1 MTKLILENE
10 SALFFGRNFANEGL
24 FYFCFVLFCFVFLL
38 PCRFKLGQLIM
49 NLRNAILQ

>member
-24 FYFCFVLFCFVFLL
+24 FFFALFCFVFLL
-38 PCRFKLGQLIM
+38 PCRFNLGQLIM

>member
-24 FYFCFVLFCFVFLL
+24 FFFALFCFVLFFCYLVVLS
-38 PCRFKLGQLIM
+38 
-49 NLRNAILQ
+49 

>member
-24 FYFCFVLFCFVFLL
+24 FFFLLCFVLFFCYFVVL
-38 PCRFKLGQLIM
+38 
-49 NLRNAILQ
+49 N